1 MRWVRGDIYVRHLFI
16 KRTNKICKKNYV
28 QKVYVMVLDADV
40 ELEEFVMFCSR
51 KKSVW
56 QTCHKL
62 GTAVK
67 HMSSILEY
75 STLSK
80 KIKIQYAV

>member
-40 ELEEFVMFCSR
+40 ELEEFVMFCPREKVFGRLVTNLAQPSN
-51 KKSVW
+51 
-56 QTCHKL
+56 TCDPL
-62 GTAVK
+62 ENTLLETTLPVK
-67 HMSSILEY
+67 
-75 STLSK
+75 
-80 KIKIQYAV
+80 